1 MSEGWSR
8 DKAVVLG
15 FRRRVV
21 ERGIFS
27 LSLIIHT
34 VKNRFPHA
42 RLITCQE

>member
-27 LSLIIHT
+27 LSLIHT
-34 VKNRFPHA
+34 VKNRFPHE
-42 RLITCQE
+42 RLVTCQE